1 MSSPTRLALLLCTLA
16 TAALP
21 LAPREASAQPAP
33 APAPT
38 AWATVYRITESSG
51 ASQRWTWDLVL
62 GTDRAVVVVRGNQ
75 AAGVYVASVESSGN
89 ELRLRYRSHHGSGVA
104 AVAGDRP
111 MLRLVRGARGAVEA
125 RFEALSPNAR
135 RRALPAAVSTV
146 RQVEASSGA
155 SGHDDLYAIA
165 AAAGDCGPLDVRE
178 GGNRVVCASGI
189 TLQVGSV
196 PSARLE
202 VRFETPVAVPV
213 RCTDYLARA
222 GFSTVTLGPT
232 VTLCDVTTG
241 PVTAASTADSIARS
255 YRGRCSRQALR
266 GGEHLACEGR
276 TFSFA
281 GPRLALER
289 VAASDASR

>member
-33 APAPT
+33 VSAPT

-62 GTDRAVVVVRGNQ
+62 GTDRAVVVVRGPQ
-75 AAGVYVASVESSGN
+75 AAGVYVASVESRGN

-165 AAAGDCGPLDVRE
+165 AAAGDCGPLEVRE

-202 VRFETPVAVPV
+202 VRFEAPVAVPV

>member
-16 TAALP
+16 SAALP
-21 LAPREASAQPAP
+21 LAPLEAGAQPAP
-33 APAPT
+33 APAPSG
-38 AWATVYRITESSG
+38 WAGVYRITESSG
-51 ASQRWTWDLVL
+51 ASQRWTWDVVL
-62 GTDRAVVVVRGNQ
+62 GSDRAVVVVNGRQ
-75 AAGVYVASVESSGN
+75 AAGVYVASVESSGS

-135 RRALPAAVSTV
+135 RRALPAVVSTV
-146 RQVEASSGA
+146 RQVEVPSGSSGQ
-155 SGHDDLYAIA
+155 DDLYAVA
-165 AAAGDCGPLDVRE
+165 ASAGDCGPLEVRE

-196 PSARLE
+196 PNARLQ
-202 VRFETPVAVPV
+202 VRSEAPVAVPV

-222 GFSTVTLGPT
+222 GFSTVTMGPA

-241 PVTAASTADSIARS
+241 PVTAASTAESIARS
-255 YRGRCSRQALR
+255 YRGRCTRQALR

-281 GPRLALER
+281 GPRLALDR
-289 VAASDASR
+289 VAASGATR